1 MWIVQATLATVTAM
15 AGGVAFVA
23 LYPAAI
29 LNAILNL
36 VKQKKTGAFDLSVS
50 LLQYTVSGT
59 VTLSGIVWK
68 NAHSLGYQTPCFARV
83 GAFTVAVDWAS
94 VVRALLAPATN
105 PIVVRAVD
113 VSDVEVFIEK
123 TPPSGN
129 TQAPSMNLWAALGA
143 ANDGDAAT
151 AHTRVQ
157 QHIAGAASGAGL
169 DVTNLLGVVGEG
181 AAKLA
186 TPERVVGLVDDLLG
200 AATGSDKKKSKK
212 DKGEKKEKDK
222 GDKKKTKKSKKGEE
236 EGEAAAAAPPAAAPA
251 TRTLPYTVTVERFQ
265 VRGVTLHVAAY
276 FGTDMPP
283 VHLPVVSLDGVSTA
297 GGGHALEDL
306 VWLVVGQVMQ
316 QLLARNPLL
325 AAVSV
330 LGSGTLPLP
339 TDLGALTNQLGALG
353 DAVPLGKE
361 AKRAAK
367 KAQEE
372 LSRVLPVDTS
382 ALGNLA
388 GGLGGFGGFKLG

>member
-1 MWIVQATLATVTAM
+1 M
-15 AGGVAFVA
+15 
-23 LYPAAI
+23 
-29 LNAILNL
+29 
-36 VKQKKTGAFDLSVS
+36 
-50 LLQYTVSGT
+50 
-59 VTLSGIVWK
+59 
-68 NAHSLGYQTPCFARV
+68 
-83 GAFTVAVDWAS
+83 
-94 VVRALLAPATN
+94 
-105 PIVVRAVD
+105 
-113 VSDVEVFIEK
+113 
-123 TPPSGN
+123 
-129 TQAPSMNLWAALGA
+129 
-143 ANDGDAAT
+143 
-151 AHTRVQ
+151 
-157 QHIAGAASGAGL
+157 
-169 DVTNLLGVVGEG
+169 
-181 AAKLA
+181 
-186 TPERVVGLVDDLLG
+186 
-200 AATGSDKKKSKK
+200 
-212 DKGEKKEKDK
+212 
-222 GDKKKTKKSKKGEE
+222 
-236 EGEAAAAAPPAAAPA
+236 
-251 TRTLPYTVTVERFQ
+251 
-265 VRGVTLHVAAY
+265 HVAAY

-306 VWLVVGQVMQ
+306 MWLVVGQVMQ